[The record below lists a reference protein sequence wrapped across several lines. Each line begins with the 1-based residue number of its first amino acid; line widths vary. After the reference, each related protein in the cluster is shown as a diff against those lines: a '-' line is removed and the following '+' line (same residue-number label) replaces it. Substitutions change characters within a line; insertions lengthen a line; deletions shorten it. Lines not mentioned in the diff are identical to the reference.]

1 VVSRTRERRATAA
14 VVALLALAACQAA
27 PATAPEDG
35 PAAAET
41 GPAAV
46 GRLGD
51 MDEALQPLGPGQR
64 GCVVIGQKLFVLD
77 DANTILAPGMVVV
90 RDGHI
95 AAVGAP
101 RQAPEGF
108 DVHEFPAG
116 WITAGLVEIHSHV
129 QTGGWGDINDMVLP
143 INAEFRVAPTIRP
156 GNAEIQRA
164 CAAGVTTLFGIPG
177 SGTSMSGFGVL
188 YKTKRDCTYEEAI
201 YADPGGL
208 KVAQDSNPQRRAGD
222 FGASRAALGW
232 ILHDVNDRAIAALE
246 QDRFDL
252 PLENLKKVHSKELPV
267 LIHTAGAEGVA
278 NTARMW
284 SKDYDVRSVLSH
296 GSFDGWKSK
305 DFVASLDMPVNNGPR
320 IIDYGPS
327 REGRFVGMAAEYD
340 GAGVP
345 LISLTTDAPVVA
357 QEELFLQGSLA
368 SRYGLDEVTALRAL
382 TIHPARAFGIDD
394 RLGSLEAGKDA
405 DIAVFDG
412 NPLDPRARVEVVLI
426 DGEIEYHRLRD
437 GQRF

>member
-1 VVSRTRERRATAA
+1 MVRHARPGPALAA
-14 VVALLALAACQAA
+14 VALLVACQATGADASDPGPQAAPQEPA
-27 PATAPEDG
+27 PA
-35 PAAAET
+35 
-41 GPAAV
+41 
-46 GRLGD
+46 RLGD
-51 MDEALQPLGPGQR
+51 MDEALRALEPGER
-64 GCVVIGQKLFVLD
+64 GVVVIGHKLFVLD
-77 DANTILAPGMVVV
+77 DADTVLAPGMVVV
-90 RDGHI
+90 RDGRI

-101 RQAPEGF
+101 REVPEGF
-108 DVHEFPAG
+108 EVHTWPEG
-116 WITAGLVEIHSHV
+116 WVSPGLIDLHSHV

-143 INAEFRVAPTIRP
+143 INADLRVSATVRP
-156 GNAEIQRA
+156 GNTEIQRA
-164 CAAGVTTLFGIPG
+164 CSAGVTTLFGIPG

-188 YKTKRDCTYEEAI
+188 YKTKHDCTYEEAV

-208 KVAQDSNPQRRAGD
+208 KVAQDSNPQRGAGD

-232 ILHDVNDRAIAALE
+232 ILRDANDSARAALE

-252 PLENLKKVHSKELPV
+252 ALENLKRIHSRELPV
-267 LIHTAGAEGVA
+267 LIHTAGSEGTA

-284 SKDYDVRSVLSH
+284 RAEYGARSVLSH
-296 GSFDGWKSK
+296 GSFDGWKSAPY
-305 DFVASLDMPVNNGPR
+305 VAAQGMPVNNGPR

-327 REGRFVGMAAEYD
+327 REGRFVGMAAEYVD
-340 GAGVP
+340 AGAP
-345 LISLTTDAPVVA
+345 LISLNTDAPVLP

-368 SRYGLDEVTALRAL
+368 SRYGLDEYTALRAL

-405 DIAVFDG
+405 DIVVFDG
-412 NPLDPRARVEVVLI
+412 NPLDPRSRVELVLI